1 MDIYGNFAT
10 KIFNGTWF
18 IAVKRR
24 KQPKFLTTEHRLK
37 GTMILMEYYAVSKH
51 IYRRPQ
57 DTQDI
62 HRMSCSF
69 KRVCLN
75 DSFFIS
81 TKRCITRTISIYE
94 IEIMNSKRRISPDA
108 KGWLIRKDPDAGKN
122 CRQEEKGTTK
132 DEMVGWHHRLD
143 GHEFEQ
149 APEVEGQGSLVCC
162 NTWDL
167 KELDTTEQLNWK
179 EESSKEENLLVT
191 HKPAR
196 WQYTVGLG
204 QVSSEVCVCSEGY
217 VHSASNRGE
226 ERVQDLYTE
235 NYNSLLRSIKKELN
249 SWKTIPY
256 SSIRRFNLIRCQY
269 SMNRS
274 KHSKNAFQNPRWC
287 FAETDNQSKMHVE
300 NARGSK

>member
-1 MDIYGNFAT
+1 
-10 KIFNGTWF
+10 
-18 IAVKRR
+18 
-24 KQPKFLTTEHRLK
+24 
-37 GTMILMEYYAVSKH
+37 MEYYAVSKH

-167 KELDTTEQLNWK
+167 KELDTTEQLNWTGK
-179 EESSKEENLLVT
+179 VPDLPWDLILLPL
-191 HKPAR
+191 K
-196 WQYTVGLG
+196 
-204 QVSSEVCVCSEGY
+204 
-217 VHSASNRGE
+217 
-226 ERVQDLYTE
+226 
-235 NYNSLLRSIKKELN
+235 
-249 SWKTIPY
+249 
-256 SSIRRFNLIRCQY
+256 
-269 SMNRS
+269 
-274 KHSKNAFQNPRWC
+274 
-287 FAETDNQSKMHVE
+287 QSYHHLPS
-300 NARGSK
+300 RTS

>member
-57 DTQDI
+57 DTKDI

-94 IEIMNSKRRISPDA
+94 IEIMNSKRRISPD
-108 KGWLIRKDPDAGKN
+108 
-122 CRQEEKGTTK
+122 EKG
-132 DEMVGWHHRLD
+132 
-143 GHEFEQ
+143 
-149 APEVEGQGSLVCC
+149 
-162 NTWDL
+162 
-167 KELDTTEQLNWK
+167 
-179 EESSKEENLLVT
+179 
-191 HKPAR
+191 
-196 WQYTVGLG
+196 
-204 QVSSEVCVCSEGY
+204 
-217 VHSASNRGE
+217 
-226 ERVQDLYTE
+226 
-235 NYNSLLRSIKKELN
+235 
-249 SWKTIPY
+249 
-256 SSIRRFNLIRCQY
+256 
-269 SMNRS
+269 
-274 KHSKNAFQNPRWC
+274 
-287 FAETDNQSKMHVE
+287 
-300 NARGSK
+300 

>member
-1 MDIYGNFAT
+1 MWELDHQESWVPKNWCFWTVVLEKTLVSPLDCKEIQPVNPKGNQSW
-10 KIFNGTWF
+10 IFTGRTHAEAETLIFWPPDVKNRF
-18 IAVKRR
+18 I
-24 KQPKFLTTEHRLK
+24 
-37 GTMILMEYYAVSKH
+37 G
-51 IYRRPQ
+51 
-57 DTQDI
+57 
-62 HRMSCSF
+62 
-69 KRVCLN
+69 
-75 DSFFIS
+75 
-81 TKRCITRTISIYE
+81 
-94 IEIMNSKRRISPDA
+94 
-108 KGWLIRKDPDAGKN
+108 KDPDAGKD
-122 CRQEEKGTTK
+122 RRLEKVTTEDK
-132 DEMVGWHHRLD
+132 MVGWHHRLD

-274 KHSKNAFQNPRWC
+274 KHSKNPFQNPRWC

>member
-1 MDIYGNFAT
+1 M
-10 KIFNGTWF
+10 
-18 IAVKRR
+18 
-24 KQPKFLTTEHRLK
+24 
-37 GTMILMEYYAVSKH
+37 
-51 IYRRPQ
+51 
-57 DTQDI
+57 
-62 HRMSCSF
+62 
-69 KRVCLN
+69 
-75 DSFFIS
+75 
-81 TKRCITRTISIYE
+81 
-94 IEIMNSKRRISPDA
+94 
-108 KGWLIRKDPDAGKN
+108 
-122 CRQEEKGTTK
+122 
-132 DEMVGWHHRLD
+132 
-143 GHEFEQ
+143 
-149 APEVEGQGSLVCC
+149 
-162 NTWDL
+162 
-167 KELDTTEQLNWK
+167 
-179 EESSKEENLLVT
+179 T

-269 SMNRS
+269 SMNIS
-274 KHSKNAFQNPRWC
+274 KHSKNPFQNPRWC